1 MTYSLNSWIKETE
14 KKTKIKLDSYYISV
28 VYLGIIMRLQMKNTV
43 IFDLDGTLADID
55 IRRDKSLKPNGK
67 LDWEIFAAPNSIMD
81 WDTPNEPVIKMAQ
94 MFAKEGFKI
103 VIFSGRNDRGF
114 VATNHWLT
122 KHNVPFD
129 LLVLR
134 PDKFK
139 ANSWPIADG
148 NPATDEMRFMPDE
161 ILKKKML
168 DTFVD
173 IDDVFL
179 VVDDR
184 DKVVKMWR
192 DLGLNTFQVAPGDF

>member
-1 MTYSLNSWIKETE
+1 MQ
-14 KKTKIKLDSYYISV
+14 KTI
-28 VYLGIIMRLQMKNTV
+28 
-43 IFDLDGTLADID
+43 IFDLDGTLANID
-55 IRRDKSLKPNGK
+55 SRRDISMKPNGR
-67 LDWEIFAAPNSIMD
+67 LDWDVFAAPNSILALD
-81 WDTPNEPVIKMAQ
+81 KPNAPVIKMAQ
-94 MFAKEGFKI
+94 MFKADGFKI

-114 VATNHWLT
+114 DATVQWLNNNH
-122 KHNVPFD
+122 VPFD
-129 LLVLR
+129 LLVMR

-139 ANSWPIADG
+139 DKSWPIADG
-148 NPATDEMRFMPDE
+148 NPATPDMRFMPDE

>member
-1 MTYSLNSWIKETE
+1 M
-14 KKTKIKLDSYYISV
+14 KKTI
-28 VYLGIIMRLQMKNTV
+28 
-43 IFDLDGTLADID
+43 IFDLDGTLANID
-55 IRRDKSLKPNGK
+55 SRRDISMKPNGK
-67 LDWEIFAAPNSIMD
+67 LDWDIFAAPNSILALD
-81 WDTPNEPVIKMAQ
+81 EPNAPVIKMAQ
-94 MFAKEGFKI
+94 MFKADGFKI

-114 VATNHWLT
+114 DATVQWLNDF
-122 KHNVPFD
+122 KVPFD
-129 LLVLR
+129 LLVMR

-139 ANSWPIADG
+139 DKSWPIADG
-148 NPATDEMRFMPDE
+148 NPATSDMRFMPDE

-173 IDDVFL
+173 INDVFL